1 MPFLLFLY
9 VQIKINS
16 IYFRVEHIA
25 IDNIDDLYKLR
36 KSKYF
41 QSYMGKTYKFVKDY
55 LEDGRRV
62 LFTGTPCQ
70 IVGLKKY
77 LGRYYANLILVDLL
91 CANCPSAEIFNKY
104 ICEKD
109 HSSNIKQYNFRHK
122 KETNEVWDAKSV
134 LLEMKNGEKIVKDI
148 DNDMYLKVYHTC
160 SLDTDSSSV
169 S

>member
-1 MPFLLFLY
+1 M
-9 VQIKINS
+9 
-16 IYFRVEHIA
+16 
-25 IDNIDDLYKLR
+25 
-36 KSKYF
+36 
-41 QSYMGKTYKFVKDY
+41 
-55 LEDGRRV
+55 
-62 LFTGTPCQ
+62 
-70 IVGLKKY
+70 
-77 LGRYYANLILVDLL
+77 DLL

-160 SLDTDSSSV
+160 SLSLSSQCMDCKYQGNKRYGDITIGDCWG
-169 S
+169 

>member
-1 MPFLLFLY
+1 M
-9 VQIKINS
+9 
-16 IYFRVEHIA
+16 
-25 IDNIDDLYKLR
+25 
-36 KSKYF
+36 
-41 QSYMGKTYKFVKDY
+41 
-55 LEDGRRV
+55 
-62 LFTGTPCQ
+62 
-70 IVGLKKY
+70 
-77 LGRYYANLILVDLL
+77 DLL

-160 SLDTDSSSV
+160 SLPCHLNVWTVNIKAIKDMEI
-169 S
+169 